1 MSSVGVGGPGRATNV
16 PIADPRGVSVATGL
30 LYIAD
35 NQTVRQVDSTDRL
48 TTPAGTGAIGPLGDG
63 TPAVSASVG
72 TCATAVDASGNLVIA
87 DSPNAVIRV
96 VAETTG
102 TCAASSA

>member
-1 MSSVGVGGPGRATNV
+1 V
-16 PIADPRGVSVATGL
+16 PITDPCGVSVATGL

-48 TTPAGTGAIGPLGDG
+48 TTPAGTGAIGPHGA
-63 TPAVSASVG
+63 PAVSASVG